1 MATPDHYQP
10 QHLNR
15 WTAADP
21 AFGSTDNYVGGD
33 FADCYVAPCSITR
46 DTADSVSLSNWE
58 AMVGELDSLIQHEDS
73 GETYFNHWACGWY
86 SIYIIHHTDTAALKA
101 ADRMAA
107 SLAEYPVLDEDALSK
122 KETDLENEAWEN
134 WAQREWRDTVE
145 KALAEYAPGDA
156 GMYWESEILD
166 TVPDERIANL
176 WFNLSQDLSWT
187 VLHEGDGPRFNFE
200 DASEK
205 LDSATLADLTGLPLL
220 PVSQEWRREPYP
232 WPGAEPS
239 PLAPP
244 LSGNKD

>member
-1 MATPDHYQP
+1 MATPDNYQP

-73 GETYFNHWACGWY
+73 GETSFNHWACGWY

-101 ADRMAA
+101 ADGMAA
-107 SLAEYPVLDEDALSK
+107 SLACYPVLDEDGLRE
-122 KETDLENEAWEN
+122 KETELENEAWEN
-134 WAQREWRDTVE
+134 WAQREWRDTIE
-145 KALAEYAPGDA
+145 KALSEYAPEDA
-156 GMYWESEILD
+156 DMYWETEVLD
-166 TVPDERIANL
+166 TVSEEKIDSL
-176 WFNLSQDLSWT
+176 WHEVSQYLSWS
-187 VLHEGDGPRFNFE
+187 VLHDGDGPNFNFKAAAE
-200 DASEK
+200 E
-205 LDSATLADLTGLPLL
+205 LDCATLAELTGLPLL
-220 PVSQEWRREPYP
+220 PASQEWRREPYP

>member
-1 MATPDHYQP
+1 MATPDNYQP
-10 QHLNR
+10 QHLDR

-73 GETYFNHWACGWY
+73 GETSFNHWACGWY

-101 ADRMAA
+101 ADRMAV
-107 SLAEYPVLDEDALSK
+107 SLEDYSVLDEEKLIE
-122 KETDLENEAWEN
+122 KELELENEAWEN
-134 WAQREWRDTVE
+134 WARRDWRDTVE
-145 KALAEYAPGDA
+145 KALAAYAPEDA
-156 GMYWESEILD
+156 DMYWETETLD
-166 TVPDERIANL
+166 TVSEEKIDSL
-176 WFNLSQDLSWT
+176 WHKVSQYLSWS
-187 VLHEGDGPRFNFE
+187 VLHETDGPYFNFK
-200 DASEK
+200 DAAEK
-205 LDSATLADLTGLPLL
+205 LDCATLAELTGLPLL
-220 PVSQEWRREPYP
+220 PASQEWRREPYP

-244 LSGNKD
+244 LPVV